1 MKAVVTAG
9 LTPVGPLLQAFFV
22 DYLYGQKRAS
32 ARTVKSYRDT
42 FRLLL
47 RFLQQ
52 TTGKA
57 PSALHTLDLDAPVI
71 LSFLDHLECQ
81 RNNQPQSRNVR
92 LAAVRSF
99 FRMAAI
105 RDPGSVGVATR
116 VLAIPVKRTDKRL
129 LGYLTRQEMDALLG
143 AHELSQW
150 AGRRDHALLLTLY
163 NTGARVSEMTGLQ
176 KTQVHFGTK
185 TFVQFKGKGRKERA
199 VPLWSSTSRTLRT
212 WFEELDSDP
221 RYHASTAFPN
231 ARGMAL
237 SRDGVDYILQHA
249 VERSVT
255 ACPSL
260 ANKHVT
266 PHLIRHY
273 LPFLTMSGTGTP
285 AQYFRQMNEV
295 VHDIVL
301 TPSISPMQGK
311 GVHREVYYRL
321 PSSSFA
327 SAGRPSR
334 VTYRAVCEFTE

>member
-1 MKAVVTAG
+1 MKAVASAG
-9 LTPVGPLLQAFFV
+9 LTPVGPLLQAFFI

-32 ARTVKSYRDT
+32 ARTVESYRDT

-129 LGYLTRQEMDALLG
+129 LGYLTRQEMEALLG

-221 RYHASTAFPN
+221 RYRASTAFPN

-260 ANKHVT
+260 AKKHVT
-266 PHLIRHY
+266 PHLIRHTSGMHLLQAGVDITVIALWLGHESTQTTHGY
-273 LPFLTMSGTGTP
+273 IEADLALKEKALSKVAPAGQKIKRFRADDELHRFL
-285 AQYFRQMNEV
+285 
-295 VHDIVL
+295 
-301 TPSISPMQGK
+301 
-311 GVHREVYYRL
+311 
-321 PSSSFA
+321 SSL
-327 SAGRPSR
+327 
-334 VTYRAVCEFTE
+334 

>member
-1 MKAVVTAG
+1 
-9 LTPVGPLLQAFFV
+9 
-22 DYLYGQKRAS
+22 
-32 ARTVKSYRDT
+32 
-42 FRLLL
+42 
-47 RFLQQ
+47 
-52 TTGKA
+52 
-57 PSALHTLDLDAPVI
+57 

-105 RDPGSVGVATR
+105 RDPGNVGVATR

-129 LGYLTRQEMDALLG
+129 LGYLTRQEMDALLS

-185 TFVQFKGKGRKERA
+185 SFVQFNGKGRKERA

-221 RYHASTAFPN
+221 RYRAATAFPN
-231 ARGMAL
+231 ARGTAL
-237 SRDGVDYILQHA
+237 SRDGVDYILRHA
-249 VERSVT
+249 VERGAA

-266 PHLIRHY
+266 PHLVRHTSATHLLQAGVDITVIALWLGHESTQTTHGY
-273 LPFLTMSGTGTP
+273 IEAVLLSKRRHSKKWSQAGQKTKRFQPDDELLRFLTS
-285 AQYFRQMNEV
+285 
-295 VHDIVL
+295 L
-301 TPSISPMQGK
+301 
-311 GVHREVYYRL
+311 
-321 PSSSFA
+321 
-327 SAGRPSR
+327 
-334 VTYRAVCEFTE
+334 